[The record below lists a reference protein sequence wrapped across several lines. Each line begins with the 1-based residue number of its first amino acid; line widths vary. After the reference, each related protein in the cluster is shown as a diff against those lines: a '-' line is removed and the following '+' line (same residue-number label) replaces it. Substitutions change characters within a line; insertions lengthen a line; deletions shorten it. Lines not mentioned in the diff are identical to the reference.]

1 MLLRLPAGLLLG
13 LASIATAQSAAQ
25 HLALG
30 DRAYAAS
37 EANAARTHYETATAL
52 EPQNYIALW
61 KSSRS
66 LMDVSSLER
75 DKARRDSLYSLAGNY
90 AKRAIVVS
98 PNESDGHFSLAR
110 SLGKSALAQSSRGR
124 IRYAKDIRSEALKCL
139 KIEPGHAGCLHVM
152 GMWNAE
158 VMRLNGFVR
167 SMARTFMGGQIFST
181 ASWSEAIRY
190 MEASVAAEPNRI
202 AHRIDLAEIYAERGE
217 RDKAKASYEAILRLP
232 AADIGDAGAKA
243 QARSALKLF

>member
-1 MLLRLPAGLLLG
+1 
-13 LASIATAQSAAQ
+13 
-25 HLALG
+25 
-30 DRAYAAS
+30 
-37 EANAARTHYETATAL
+37 
-52 EPQNYIALW
+52 
-61 KSSRS
+61 
-66 LMDVSSLER
+66 
-75 DKARRDSLYSLAGNY
+75 
-90 AKRAIVVS
+90 
-98 PNESDGHFSLAR
+98 
-110 SLGKSALAQSSRGR
+110 
-124 IRYAKDIRSEALKCL
+124 
-139 KIEPGHAGCLHVM
+139 M

-232 AADIGDAGAKA
+232 ATDIGDAGAKA